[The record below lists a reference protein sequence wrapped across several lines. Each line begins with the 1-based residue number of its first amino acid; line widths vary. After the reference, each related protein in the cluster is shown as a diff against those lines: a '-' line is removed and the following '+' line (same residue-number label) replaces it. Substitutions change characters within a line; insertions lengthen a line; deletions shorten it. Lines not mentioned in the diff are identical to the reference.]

1 MAIADDRPFSPNALL
16 LSHADAVLDTALL
29 QHDPEIA
36 RELLYADD
44 DAWAVAWHSE
54 FDDIT

>member
-1 MAIADDRPFSPNALL
+1 MLFRS
-16 LSHADAVLDTALL
+16 ADAVLDTALL

-44 DAWAVAWHSE
+44 DAWAVAWDSE